1 MRTMRRCL
9 QVLCAALAV
18 VLAAASVRA
27 EDAFPVRPVKIV
39 VPFAPGSG
47 TDILARLL
55 AANLSLRWMSPV
67 VVENVSGASGNIG
80 AAEVARAA
88 PDGYTLMLCPP
99 GPIATNR
106 FLFKDTGYDPA
117 RWVVISWLAS
127 VPYVLSART
136 ALVPDFA
143 ALVAFA
149 KASPRR
155 ITYAMPGLGG
165 TAQLSARLL
174 EARAGI
180 EMLAVPYRGLGPAMN
195 DLVGGHV
202 DIMFD
207 TLATSLPLHRSGA
220 IRILAVASPQRIAA
234 MPDVPTIAESGYPGY
249 RSITWFGMVA
259 PPGTPDG
266 LADKIN
272 RDVAD
277 VLHKPRDR
285 KPPARR
291 PMEPVGST
299 RAEAAKFFTDES
311 GALGRPHPGRE
322 HHPGMKPRTFQ
333 GGVLWR
339 RAVVGQGAAP

>member
-9 QVLCAALAV
+9 QVLCAALAGL
-18 VLAAASVRA
+18 LAVASVRA

-136 ALVPDFA
+136 GLVPDFA
-143 ALVAFA
+143 GLVARA
-149 KASPRR
+149 KEKPA
-155 ITYAMPGLGG
+155 AHHLCD
-165 TAQLSARLL
+165 
-174 EARAGI
+174 AG
-180 EMLAVPYRGLGPAMN
+180 
-195 DLVGGHV
+195 
-202 DIMFD
+202 F
-207 TLATSLPLHRSGA
+207 
-220 IRILAVASPQRIAA
+220 
-234 MPDVPTIAESGYPGY
+234 
-249 RSITWFGMVA
+249 
-259 PPGTPDG
+259 
-266 LADKIN
+266 
-272 RDVAD
+272 
-277 VLHKPRDR
+277 
-285 KPPARR
+285 
-291 PMEPVGST
+291 
-299 RAEAAKFFTDES
+299 
-311 GALGRPHPGRE
+311 
-322 HHPGMKPRTFQ
+322 
-333 GGVLWR
+333 
-339 RAVVGQGAAP
+339 